1 MFESG
6 RTWERVMIKSSKIN
20 ITIVFLLFLSLF
32 ALAFGFQGSRGIWQ
46 PDEGYYVGATLT
58 MLQNGD
64 LLVPRLGEEGLE
76 IFLEKPPIL
85 YWGIMA
91 GLKAIGHSEFAVRA
105 FNAVC
110 YVATALI
117 VGVLSFSLFKD
128 KRIAV
133 AAGFM
138 YATMVIPF
146 MAANFVTP
154 DTALALWTTVA
165 ALCFWKSVEPAGK
178 HIGRWQFLLC
188 IVIGFGFLTKGPAVL
203 IPCGGMFVFLLLRRQ
218 VVRFFGTPWAL
229 IGLGVFC
236 LVGLGWYVYIS
247 TKIPGAAGYFFDNQI
262 WGRLVSDKY
271 RRNPGLIGALIY
283 LPVITLGALPWSA
296 IWWERRAAVRHIIF
310 RKKWWIELSQ
320 NPQKLFL
327 VCLFFVPILVLCLA
341 SSKLIL
347 YVLPLFPVMAIASAR
362 LYGKKVVVALENMNR
377 NIRAI
382 IKPLVLTAVWVFAL
396 LGAKLAIAYYP
407 TKNDSRHLW
416 QQLSQH
422 LPKED
427 CEIVTVGEHAYGLL
441 FYGATEVENTTM
453 DERPYPTF
461 SATER
466 FSDELR
472 DIGRDQHPFAFVFE
486 KYNDASEAEK
496 LLREMNIAYDKKSL
510 PFRRSL
516 LICQH

>member
-1 MFESG
+1 M
-6 RTWERVMIKSSKIN
+6 VMIKSSRIN
-20 ITIVFLLFLSLF
+20 STILFLLFLSIF

-58 MLQNGD
+58 MLRNGD
-64 LLVPRLGEEGLE
+64 LMIPRLGEEGLE
-76 IFLEKPPIL
+76 IFLEKPPML

-110 YVATALI
+110 YIATAFVTGL
-117 VGVLSFSLFKD
+117 LCFSLFKD

-138 YATMVIPF
+138 HATMVIPF
-146 MAANFVTP
+146 MAANFITP
-154 DTALALWTTVA
+154 DTALALWTTAA
-165 ALCFWKSVEPAGK
+165 ALCFYKSVEPDGK

-188 IVIGFGFLTKGPAVL
+188 IVVGLGFLTKGPAVL
-203 IPCGGMFVFLLLRRQ
+203 IPCGGMFMFLLLRRQ
-218 VVRFFGTPWAL
+218 VVHFFGAPWAL

-247 TKIPGAAGYFFDNQI
+247 TKIPGAAGYIFDNQI

-271 RRNPGLIGALIY
+271 RRNPGLTGALIY
-283 LPVITLGALPWSA
+283 LPVVTLGALPWSA
-296 IWWERRAAVRHIIF
+296 IWWQEHRTVRRTLL
-310 RKKWWIELSQ
+310 RKEWWANLLQ

-327 VCLFFVPILVLCLA
+327 VCWFFVPMIVLCLA
-341 SSKLIL
+341 SSKLVL
-347 YVLPLFPVMAIASAR
+347 YALPLFPVIAIVSAR
-362 LYGKKVVVALENMNR
+362 LYGEKILIALENINR
-377 NIRAI
+377 NVRAV
-382 IKPLVLTAVWVFAL
+382 IKPSVLVAVWIFTL
-396 LGAKLAIAYYP
+396 LGMKLAIAYYP

-416 QQLSQH
+416 KQLSQH
-422 LPKED
+422 IPEEN
-427 CEIVTVGEHAYGLL
+427 CEIVTVDEHAYGLL

-472 DIGRDQHPFAFVFE
+472 DVGIDNHPFAFVFE
-486 KYNDASEAEK
+486 KNYDTSQAEK
-496 LLREMNIAYDKKSL
+496 LLKKMNIAYNKKSL
-510 PFRRSL
+510 PFQRSL
-516 LICQH
+516 LICQYQNSRM